1 MVVVL
6 GNCLLEVHPDLAA
19 EGEYLFWILAWQTFV
34 QMIANNMTYLLVR
47 WVCVN
52 GRPLAGGGLILH
64 KHQPVIAST

>member
-1 MVVVL
+1 MVMVL
-6 GNCLLEVHPDLAA
+6 GNCLREVHPDLAE
-19 EGEYLFWILAWQTFV
+19 EGEYLFWILTWQIFV
-34 QMIANNMTYLLVR
+34 QMIANNMTYLSVR